1 MNQNHNSPA
10 RGRFEDKGF
19 YIILFLCIAAVGIAG
34 YVLFSEPKT
43 NDDTLQGYEYSS
55 DESVTTGQADESVE
69 IPEQTAAQT
78 EEPKDASDSAQEDA
92 PEEHSEATAG
102 GTDEEDAE
110 TAAPASAVRPVEGK
124 VLRGYSDSE
133 LTYDE
138 TMEDWRAH
146 IGTDYAAT
154 AGESVKAMLG
164 GKVSAVTQDN
174 LYGGCVRVTDG
185 DTEILYAGLDK
196 IAVSEGDT
204 ISAGD
209 VLGTAAK
216 TLPAESALQ
225 THIHV
230 EMRQAGSTA
239 DPETLF
245 IH

>member
-55 DESVTTGQADESVE
+55 DESVTTGQEDGPVE

-78 EEPKDASDSAQEDA
+78 DEPENASEPAQEED
-92 PEEHSEATAG
+92 SEATAG
-102 GTDEEDAE
+102 GTDEEDAQ
-110 TAAPASAVRPVEGK
+110 TAAPVSAVRPVEGK

-154 AGESVKAMLG
+154 EGESVKAMLG

-196 IAVSEGDT
+196 LSVSEGDT

-209 VLGTAAK
+209 ALGTAVK
-216 TLPAESALQ
+216 TLPAEATLK
-225 THIHV
+225 THIHI
-230 EMRQAGSTA
+230 EMRQAGVTT

-245 IH
+245 IQ